1 VAVLPIYV
9 YDQPVLRKKARPVK
23 QPDEHF
29 RRLSEDMFE
38 TMYKANGLGL
48 AATQVGSLYRLLV
61 LDLSG
66 SEGYPEFPPT
76 VMINPE
82 VLHESGSSVME
93 EGCLSLPDLREDV
106 ERPEQIVVR
115 YRDLAF
121 QQNEVEAHGLFARA
135 VLHELDHLDGVLFI
149 DRIGTIKRKLLRG
162 RLNKMKKGE
171 IEVPYPVVT
180 AQRESVARTE

>member
-1 VAVLPIYV
+1 
-9 YDQPVLRKKARPVK
+9 
-23 QPDEHF
+23 
-29 RRLSEDMFE
+29 MFE

-48 AATQVGSLYRLLV
+48 AATQVGSLHRLFV

-66 SEGYPEFPPT
+66 SEGFPDFVPT
-76 VMINPE
+76 VMLNPE
-82 VLHESGSSVME
+82 VLRESGASVKE
-93 EGCLSLPDLREDV
+93 EGCLSLPELHEEV

-121 QQNEVEAHGLFARA
+121 QQHEVEAGGLFARA
-135 VLHELDHLDGVLFI
+135 ILHELDHLDGVLFI

-171 IEVPYPVVT
+171 IEVPYPVVMG
-180 AQRESVARTE
+180 QGEPVSRSE